1 MKWNEEIVARRHFCC
16 RDRKERCAPGVCVDV
31 NKLFEMRKGRKRKMR
46 QLKCVEALFHVFSC
60 TCWFSMQLIRRELLQ
75 DVTVYYKVAS
85 STFERFWSKQRAWTG
100 CWEMESCKTR
110 DYLCCLYWSAAVPGM
125 VLVGRPFCYWKSSR
139 CSWNDPEVCK
149 KFKDQDNMQSVY
161 TMWYEFLTWWDTV
174 SYPLATPE
182 GAHWVIS
189 WKICALSDK
198 KEIRSQDALFINV
211 AYGRTGEAGIHSGSS
226 S

>member
-1 MKWNEEIVARRHFCC
+1 MCTWSECVWMWTSYLRCGRAGSARWVNWSVW
-16 RDRKERCAPGVCVDV
+16 KRCFMSSLAPADFRY
-31 NKLFEMRKGRKRKMR
+31 L
-46 QLKCVEALFHVFSC
+46 
-60 TCWFSMQLIRRELLQ
+60 QLIRRELLQ

-85 STFERFWSKQRAWTG
+85 STFERLKRLKQAKSLDRVHRTVAERWSPVKR
-100 CWEMESCKTR
+100 EI
-110 DYLCCLYWSAAVPGM
+110 YLCCLYWSAAVPGM
-125 VLVGRPFCYWKSSR
+125 VLVGRPFFYWKSSR

-149 KFKDQDNMQSVY
+149 FKDQDNMQNVY

-198 KEIRSQDALFINV
+198 KEKRSQDALFINV